1 MNKNEYFLP
10 VEKGRRGKS
19 YLMKNLIKNIKT
31 RFFLILILL
40 SLGIILLNSL
50 FSPFPIFNTSLITTV
65 SAQQEIEP
73 GNDIHPTCLE
83 QGKELYWEQ
92 KYPEAIKQ
100 LEQCIP
106 QDPDN
111 PEIYYYIGQSY
122 FQQGQQAAQKKS
134 IIKATKYYREAY
146 QISDTTIEK
155 YFNKIEQNPEQDHTN
170 DYLQLAY
177 IYQIRS
183 LIPGINEYQAAI
195 TIYETLLTEK
205 PYLTSV
211 YYNLGW
217 IYYQMKDYQQAVDT
231 FSLYLKP
238 GRKSGFVY
246 YYLGLSY
253 DKIGEKEK
261 AKEYFQLVLDEF
273 PNTEIATF
281 AKKELR

>member
-1 MNKNEYFLP
+1 MRTYFNDYNKTETQSS
-10 VEKGRRGKS
+10 ETKKIS
-19 YLMKNLIKNIKT
+19 AA
-31 RFFLILILL
+31 FFLILLSIGIFLL
-40 SLGIILLNSL
+40 SSFFNS
-50 FSPFPIFNTSLITTV
+50 FPVFNHFPITV
-65 SAQQEIEP
+65 FAQQEIEP
-73 GNDIHPTCLE
+73 GNKQQDENHPTCLE

-92 KYPEAIKQ
+92 QYPEAIKQ

-122 FQQGQQAAQKKS
+122 FQQGQAVQKKN
-134 IIKATKYYREAY
+134 ILKATKYYREAY
-146 QISDTTIEK
+146 QISDTAIEK

-170 DYLQLAY
+170 NYLQLAY

-183 LIPGINEYQAAI
+183 LIPGVNEYQEAI
-195 TIYETLLTEK
+195 FIYEKLLIEK
-205 PYLTSV
+205 PYLTYI

-217 IYYQMKDYQQAVDT
+217 IYYQLKDYQNAIAT
-231 FSLYLKP
+231 FLYYLES
-238 GRKSGFVY
+238 GRKSDFVY
-246 YYLGLSY
+246 YHLGLSY

-281 AKKELR
+281 AKKELK